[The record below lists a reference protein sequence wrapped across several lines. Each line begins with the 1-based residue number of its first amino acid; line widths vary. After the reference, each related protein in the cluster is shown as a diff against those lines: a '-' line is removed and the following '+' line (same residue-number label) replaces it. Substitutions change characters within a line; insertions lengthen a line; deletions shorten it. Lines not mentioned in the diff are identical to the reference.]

1 MSGEL
6 KTGVTYYA
14 YVAGS
19 KAEFFGASF
28 VRTDS
33 VDEPAA
39 TTSPTIAPTSAPQS
53 TKSPTSSAAPS
64 EEIKVSKVVKTGNTI
79 SYSVENAEGVTLDT
93 FVAVYENGVLTGLK
107 KVSQTVANGQ
117 VSFSCEGWNTT
128 NARVFVWQE
137 MNPVYKSCQ
146 LYNE

>member
-1 MSGEL
+1 MIEQLNDCVEKWQNICQKNDSISPRLYDEY
-6 KTGVTYYA
+6 GVNL
-14 YVAGS
+14 GL
-19 KAEFFGASF
+19 
-28 VRTDS
+28 R
-33 VDEPAA
+33 DE
-39 TTSPTIAPTSAPQS
+39 
-53 TKSPTSSAAPS
+53 K
-64 EEIKVSKVVKTGNTI
+64 G
-79 SYSVENAEGVTLDT
+79 
-93 FVAVYENGVLTGLK
+93 NGVLTGLK